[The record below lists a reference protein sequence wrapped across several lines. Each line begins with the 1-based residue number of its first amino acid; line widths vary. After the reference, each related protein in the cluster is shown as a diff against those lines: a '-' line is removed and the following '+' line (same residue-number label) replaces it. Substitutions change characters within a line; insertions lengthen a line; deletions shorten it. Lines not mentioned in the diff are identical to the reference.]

1 MYTGYREY
9 PVGFK
14 HDSSLCAFQ
23 LISNLLPRKKMEI
36 LKILTK
42 GTKDADF
49 WYEGF
54 GYSREFENEPDEESN
69 IAECRFPCSYF
80 GLVPGELDT

>member
-1 MYTGYREY
+1 
-9 PVGFK
+9 
-14 HDSSLCAFQ
+14 
-23 LISNLLPRKKMEI
+23 MEI